1 MVAMSVF
8 VDDEQV
14 ALAGNDL
21 ASLLGAAQQHL
32 QPSGRV
38 VVDVMI
44 DGESLSGE
52 QLGQQDQ
59 VETAGREVRLY
70 TADPRSLAVDTLQQV
85 RERLGEA
92 KRMQDEAA
100 EQLQQ
105 DEASEALQ
113 QVASAIEV
121 WLQTQQAVQNSAA
134 LLQVDLDAIE
144 VDGEAVSALTDELAQ
159 QLQNLKQL
167 INDGDTVGLAD
178 ALAYEWPGTTEKWD
192 RLVQELVA
200 KIEA

>member
-1 MVAMSVF
+1 
-8 VDDEQV
+8 
-14 ALAGNDL
+14 
-21 ASLLGAAQQHL
+21 
-32 QPSGRV
+32 
-38 VVDVMI
+38 
-44 DGESLSGE
+44 
-52 QLGQQDQ
+52 
-59 VETAGREVRLY
+59 
-70 TADPRSLAVDTLQQV
+70 
-85 RERLGEA
+85 
-92 KRMQDEAA
+92 MQDEAA